1 MHPCSECSAEFS
13 LRKNLLRHQR
23 QHQGERHI
31 CPECQQSFRRGDYL
45 SRHRQLQHGL
55 QVRSRSSSRARHQP
69 VESPASPT
77 PSLFSVLECA
87 SPMTSPAPAADSQ
100 EPSSL
105 HDPAEESG
113 RFDLPGNRVDGSGS
127 PFVRVSLIGE
137 PGEIYRWTDR
147 TNLFLVNPLVIT
159 GVEVPVEWPRS
170 TVMSFLRIN
179 EADLF
184 HFRERVTVEQE
195 RVRQVHYDS
204 MAGVAPVA
212 EETLPEDLD
221 SQSTE
226 EGSEFSC
233 WDDVMGSEEDPV
245 VID

>member
-1 MHPCSECSAEFS
+1 M
-13 LRKNLLRHQR
+13 
-23 QHQGERHI
+23 
-31 CPECQQSFRRGDYL
+31 
-45 SRHRQLQHGL
+45 
-55 QVRSRSSSRARHQP
+55 
-69 VESPASPT
+69 
-77 PSLFSVLECA
+77 
-87 SPMTSPAPAADSQ
+87 
-100 EPSSL
+100 

-127 PFVRVSLIGE
+127 PFIRVSLIGE

-195 RVRQVHYDS
+195 RVRQAHYES
-204 MAGVAPVA
+204 MAGVAPVV
-212 EETLPEDLD
+212 EETLPEDQD